1 MSENTCLEKQPLC
14 DEMLQKMDT
23 YWRAANYLSAGQLY
37 LLDNPLLRKPLT
49 MDHVKKKIVGHWG
62 TVPGQNFVWTHC
74 NRVIKRYDLDM
85 IYISGPGHGGN
96 FQIANTYIDGTYSE
110 IYPNISQDVEVCRRF
125 SNSSHSHVEYQ
136 VTVHRRLQVQLMKVE
151 NLVIQSLMRLVPY
164 LITRI

>member
-74 NRVIKRYDLDM
+74 TVLSNGM
-85 IYISGPGHGGN
+85 IWI
-96 FQIANTYIDGTYSE
+96 
-110 IYPNISQDVEVCRRF
+110 
-125 SNSSHSHVEYQ
+125 
-136 VTVHRRLQVQLMKVE
+136 
-151 NLVIQSLMRLVPY
+151 
-164 LITRI
+164 